1 LKSLIPSNKVLSE
14 FANFCRQNNLNVG
27 VNATKDAKNL
37 LSKYKIVDIDKA
49 IYYLQFLF
57 ISNKKDMEKYNSLAS
72 EFFKRNVNLVNMSK
86 GLDYEKILSHN
97 KSKFKNMNTSFL
109 NYLKSPSHD
118 NLKQLSNDAVLSFAS
133 LDLSRP
139 VSINYWVERIMASAY
154 IDEIAQFFN
163 ITSRD
168 NLGEFQIY
176 ELKQR
181 FISQLRDEIF
191 SQLFYMKNKNKKKY
205 AADFLDELSDLSEK
219 DFLHTDKAERKELL
233 QEARK
238 LGIQLAVKL
247 KKQANNRKKGRISLR
262 KTIRKSL
269 SYGGSMFAIVHLSKI
284 KRKPK
289 LIVFC
294 DISGSMALY
303 SIFGLNFL
311 SGILNAFRNIKAYVF
326 IDGSTEVT
334 DIVRK
339 NAGEEISSILGKWN
353 NYVKLD
359 GHSDYE
365 LSIESLLES
374 IKDISSSNLH
384 LLVIGDAR
392 NNYRA
397 IDQQVLNKFK
407 DKFKKIYW
415 LNPEKKQYWST
426 GDSIVSSIEPIC
438 DSIEEVR
445 NLNQLKI
452 FVQKISKQLV

>member
-154 IDEIAQFFN
+154 IDEIAQFFD

-191 SQLFYMKNKNKKKY
+191 SQLF
-205 AADFLDELSDLSEK
+205 
-219 DFLHTDKAERKELL
+219 
-233 QEARK
+233 
-238 LGIQLAVKL
+238 
-247 KKQANNRKKGRISLR
+247 
-262 KTIRKSL
+262 
-269 SYGGSMFAIVHLSKI
+269 
-284 KRKPK
+284 
-289 LIVFC
+289 
-294 DISGSMALY
+294 
-303 SIFGLNFL
+303 
-311 SGILNAFRNIKAYVF
+311 
-326 IDGSTEVT
+326 
-334 DIVRK
+334 
-339 NAGEEISSILGKWN
+339 
-353 NYVKLD
+353 
-359 GHSDYE
+359 
-365 LSIESLLES
+365 
-374 IKDISSSNLH
+374 
-384 LLVIGDAR
+384 
-392 NNYRA
+392 
-397 IDQQVLNKFK
+397 
-407 DKFKKIYW
+407 
-415 LNPEKKQYWST
+415 
-426 GDSIVSSIEPIC
+426 
-438 DSIEEVR
+438 
-445 NLNQLKI
+445 
-452 FVQKISKQLV
+452 